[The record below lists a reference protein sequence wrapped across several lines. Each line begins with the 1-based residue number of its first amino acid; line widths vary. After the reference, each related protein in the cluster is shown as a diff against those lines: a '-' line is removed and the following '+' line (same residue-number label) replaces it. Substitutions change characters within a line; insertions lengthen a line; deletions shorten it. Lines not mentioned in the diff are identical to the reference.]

1 MEKRNERGYKT
12 MAWGRPED
20 EPINKLQAADPEYQ
34 KLKMQSEKR
43 EHKIFM
49 RNDTKISLKK
59 ISMEKR
65 MTLGDT
71 VAFLIDNYESK
82 KEKGNKFIAL
92 TKQNQELLNTIKE
105 QNDTTNLL
113 LKRLLENDSK

>member
-1 MEKRNERGYKT
+1 MS
-12 MAWGRPED
+12 RPEN
-20 EPINKLQAADPEYQ
+20 EPINKLQAMDPEYQ
-34 KLKMQSEKR
+34 KLKMQSEKK

-59 ISMEKR
+59 IAMEKR

-82 KEKGNKFIAL
+82 KEKGNKFIDL
-92 TKQNQELLNTIKE
+92 TKQNQELLHTIKE

-113 LKRLLENDSK
+113 LKQIIKIDSQ